1 MRKEVRLSTKIYLI
15 DLVRISRNIIR
26 MKYLIEIVIIKHT
39 IIQYLDLISINQ
51 HYLIKIHSKN
61 KMKQLLYKMNQL

>member
-26 MKYLIEIVIIKHT
+26 MKYLIEIVIIKHR

-51 HYLIKIHSKN
+51 H
-61 KMKQLLYKMNQL
+61 